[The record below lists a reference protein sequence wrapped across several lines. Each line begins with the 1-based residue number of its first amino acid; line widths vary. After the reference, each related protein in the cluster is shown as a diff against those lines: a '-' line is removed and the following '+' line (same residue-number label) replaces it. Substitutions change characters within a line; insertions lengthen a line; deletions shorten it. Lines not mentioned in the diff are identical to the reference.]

1 MGEDTKSMEFDYRPV
16 LRFRGKSVMG
26 EGRARLLREI
36 DRTGSLST
44 AAKNMGMSYRHAWGT
59 VQHMEDILGE
69 KIVASERGGSGR
81 GQSALTEAG
90 KRLLM
95 AFDSR
100 NDLLMKAHDSLFKK
114 PSLTVDGIA
123 LIKGKIVLVRRK
135 QEPFKDRYALP
146 GGFVEYGE
154 KLENAVVREF
164 REETGLE
171 TRMERLLGVY
181 SDPARD
187 PRGHTVSA
195 VFVMKVTGG
204 SLTDSEETAA
214 ELISVKKIPK
224 LAFDHDKIVAD
235 FLRK

>member
-1 MGEDTKSMEFDYRPV
+1 MGNDAKSMEFDYRPV
-16 LRFRGKSVMG
+16 LRYKGKSIMG

-36 DRTGSLST
+36 DKAGSLST

-59 VQHMEDILGE
+59 VQHMEEILGE
-69 KIVASERGGSGR
+69 KIVASERGGSER

-90 KRLLM
+90 KKLLM
-95 AFDSR
+95 AFNSR

-123 LIKGKIVLVRRK
+123 VVEGKIVLVRRK

-154 KLENAVVREF
+154 KLENAVIREF

-171 TRMERLLGVY
+171 SRVERLLGIY

-195 VFVMKVTGG
+195 VYVLEVTGG
-204 SLTDSEETAA
+204 ALVDSEETYA
-214 ELISVKKIPK
+214 EMIPIKKIPR
-224 LAFDHDKIVAD
+224 LAFDHDKIMAD

>member
-1 MGEDTKSMEFDYRPV
+1 MVDDAKSMEFDFRPV
-16 LRFRGKSVMG
+16 LRFKGKSIMG

-36 DRTGSLST
+36 NRTGSLST

-69 KIVASERGGSGR
+69 KIVASERGGSER

-90 KRLLM
+90 KKLLM
-95 AFDSR
+95 TFDSK
-100 NDLLMKAHDSLFKK
+100 NELLMKAYDSLFKK

-123 LIKGKIVLVRRK
+123 VVDGKLVLVRRK

-164 REETGLE
+164 QEETGLE
-171 TRMERLLGVY
+171 VRVERLLGIY

-187 PRGHTVSA
+187 PRGHMVSA
-195 VFVMKVTGG
+195 VFVLDVTGG
-204 SLTDSEETAA
+204 ALTDSEETSA
-214 ELISVKKIPK
+214 ELISLKKIPK